1 MYILLCIKASE
12 LASGVFWLEGETYQI
27 ERNQLTAF
35 KAENAKF
42 LTYFEPQNAAAQAL
56 YEEKK

>member
-1 MYILLCIKASE
+1 MYILLCIKALE
-12 LASGVFWLEGETYQI
+12 LASGVFWLEGETYTMGRGDI
-27 ERNQLTAF
+27 TTF

-42 LTYFEPQNAAAQAL
+42 LTYFEPQNDAAQAL

>member
-1 MYILLCIKASE
+1 MYILLCIKALE
-12 LASGVFWLEGETYQI
+12 LASGVFWLEGETYTMG
-27 ERNQLTAF
+27 RNDVTTF

-42 LTYFEPQNAAAQAL
+42 LTYFEPQNNEAQAL